1 MTARRRAVIRK
12 KVAAKGQRHK
22 KAPRGIG
29 AMDLA
34 LAKSRRLR
42 AAIRWEAGKL
52 GSWEAGKLGS
62 WEALPGEM
70 FAAASLGLPFHEQ
83 PVCRRPAC
91 DWQVVFLEKCGG
103 HFNPMRQRGGLDV
116 DAEETTLTY
125 MPSIEIIFEV
135 REDEV
140 DGGFV
145 AQALGHSI
153 FTQAETVES
162 LREMVKDAVRCHFG
176 DTEEAR

>member
-1 MTARRRAVIRK
+1 
-12 KVAAKGQRHK
+12 
-22 KAPRGIG
+22 
-29 AMDLA
+29 
-34 LAKSRRLR
+34 
-42 AAIRWEAGKL
+42 
-52 GSWEAGKLGS
+52 
-62 WEALPGEM
+62 
-70 FAAASLGLPFHEQ
+70 
-83 PVCRRPAC
+83 
-91 DWQVVFLEKCGG
+91 
-103 HFNPMRQRGGLDV
+103 MRQRGGLDV